1 MRFHLSPA
9 SSSSR
14 GIDAAPLRRRRADA
28 ERNRAHVLDAARE
41 LFGQRGDEVQM
52 DEVARHAGV
61 GVGTLYRHF
70 PTKEALVAAAAEQRF
85 NEIQVAYKAAR
96 ADLAD
101 ELEALRLLLIHVGEA
116 QTRDRGFS
124 IVVETTLGSGDP
136 QGGAR
141 AELEAELTALVRK
154 GQASGVI
161 RPDIDPADALAVTCG
176 LATAIV
182 RRPAGEW
189 HHYVD
194 IIIDGL
200 RTH

>member
-1 MRFHLSPA
+1 LSTA
-9 SSSSR
+9 SSSR
-14 GIDAAPLRRRRADA
+14 GIDAAPPRRRRRADA
-28 ERNRAHVLDAARE
+28 ERNRARVLDAARE

-52 DEVARHAGV
+52 DEVARRAGV

-85 NEIQVAYKAAR
+85 SEIQAAYRAAR
-96 ADLAD
+96 ADVAD
-101 ELEALRLLLIHVGEA
+101 ELEALRLLLVHVGEA

-136 QGGAR
+136 PGGAR
-141 AELEAELTALVRK
+141 AELEAELTALVRQ

-182 RRPAGEW
+182 RRPARAW

-194 IIIDGL
+194 IVIDGL